1 MKKIVNFIK
10 YNNLFTLVIMFVM
23 LGTGVSLAASPEVR
37 AGVISSKDTVRSIDN
52 SYIISADLTHYN
64 FGLKITGITE
74 DADNY
79 YVAYSYQTIGLVD
92 YVWRDVP
99 NTKSLTVS
107 KAALGKEDLGVFV
120 SDQLGQLVDSQLA
133 YLKNVKQIE
142 IQKGMTQKVISTQYA
157 GLIGSMLSATDKTFD
172 GYVPVMPAIA
182 DVSTKSGIVPANVE
196 PESERSKSVPG
207 AVAEQTTSPDSTSD
221 LVHKMVEELLKQK
234 LAEANATTTATT
246 TETTA
251 TTTDTTTNSGNSG
264 GLNGGTTSG
273 GTDSV
278 TSTTTDTTATTTS
291 STTTGTTTDTTSGI
305 STTTD
310 TTTTT
315 TTETQASSTPN
326 TTTAPEVTPPA
337 TSAPTDTSVPPT
349 TTSLDTSAVS
359 TSPDSGN

>member
-23 LGTGVSLAASPEVR
+23 LGTGVSLAASPEMR

-52 SYIISADLTHYN
+52 SYIIAADLTHYN
-64 FGLKITGITE
+64 CNLRITGITE
-74 DADNY
+74 DTDNY

-99 NTKSLTVS
+99 NIKSLTVS

-120 SDQLGQLVDSQLA
+120 SDQLGQLIDSQLA

-142 IQKGMTQKVISTQYA
+142 IQKGMTQKVVSTQYA

-221 LVHKMVEELLKQK
+221 LVRKMVEDLLKQK

-246 TETTA
+246 TDTTA
-251 TTTDTTTNSGNSG
+251 NGGNG
-264 GLNGGTTSG
+264 GSVTGGTTSG
-273 GTDSV
+273 GTGSV

-291 STTTGTTTDTTSGI
+291 GTTTGTTTDTTA
-305 STTTD
+305 TTT
-310 TTTTT
+310 TNTTT
-315 TTETQASSTPN
+315 TTETQASSTPD

-337 TSAPTDTSVPPT
+337 TPAPSDATAPTPVETTPEVAPTETS
-349 TTSLDTSAVS
+349 
-359 TSPDSGN
+359 N